1 LNKMSK
7 YWFKPK
13 RYGYGATPSSWEGW
27 LITIFFILVIMS
39 RAIKLQ
45 NNQLRFVVELVL
57 IITVLIIVSKYKT
70 EGGWKWRWGK
80 TNQKRP

>member
-1 LNKMSK
+1 MSK